1 MPATSQRSNPRR
13 EVRARS
19 LWLWALLLGVS
30 CASNLWAQFGNDSL
44 VSDRTAIRVGTV
56 APSWI
61 IRNWINSSPLDIG
74 QLQGK
79 VILVRFFSDNPLSAA
94 TLNEFY
100 RTYRDQGLVVVGFYT
115 PQPMP
120 GETDVDGVRRL
131 VSAMGFEFPVGV
143 DARWETV
150 NRYWLAEADADMGAA
165 AFLIDRKGVIRF
177 IQVRGLYE
185 KDSPN
190 RAVRREYETMQR
202 LIEQLL
208 KENVPASEPSST
220 PPGPGR

>member
-1 MPATSQRSNPRR
+1 MPARAPGSNPRR
-13 EVRARS
+13 ARKARS
-19 LWLWALLLGVS
+19 VWLAGLLLGVS
-30 CASNLWAQFGNDSL
+30 CASNLWAQFGNDDL
-44 VSDRTAIRVGTV
+44 VSDRSAIRVGAV

-61 IRNWINSSPLDIG
+61 IRNWINSGPLDIG

-79 VILVRFFSDNPLSAA
+79 VILVRFFSDSPQSAV

-100 RTYRDQGLVVVGFYT
+100 RTYRDQGLAVVGFYT

-120 GETDVDGVRRL
+120 GEANMDDVRRL
-131 VSAMGFEFPVGV
+131 VLAMGFEFPVGV

-150 NRYWLAEADADMGAA
+150 NRYWLTDADADMGSA

-177 IQVRGLYE
+177 IQGRGLYE

-190 RAVRREYETMQR
+190 RVVRREYETMQR

-208 KENVPASEPSST
+208 KENVPASEPANA
-220 PPGPGR
+220 PPGPRR

>member
-1 MPATSQRSNPRR
+1 MALVKQRRNPMRQR
-13 EVRARS
+13 GICG
-19 LWLWALLLGVS
+19 LLLWTVLFG
-30 CASNLWAQFGNDSL
+30 AGGTLNLAAQFGDDSL
-44 VSDRTAIRVGTV
+44 VSDRSAIRVGAA

-61 IRNWINSSPLDIG
+61 IRTWINSGPLDIG

-79 VILVRFFSDNPLSAA
+79 VVLVRFFSDNPLSAA

-100 RTYRDQGLVVVGFYT
+100 RAYRDQGLAVVGFYT

-120 GETDVDGVRRL
+120 GETDLEAVRRL
-131 VSAMGFEFPVGV
+131 VLAMGFEFPVGV

-150 NRYWLAEADADMGAA
+150 NRYWLTEADADMGSA

-177 IQVRGLYE
+177 IQGRGLYA

-202 LIEQLL
+202 VIEQLL
-208 KENVPASEPSST
+208 KENVPASEPPNA
-220 PPGPGR
+220 PPEPRR

>member
-1 MPATSQRSNPRR
+1 M
-13 EVRARS
+13 
-19 LWLWALLLGVS
+19 WLWALLFGVG
-30 CASNLWAQFGNDSL
+30 CTANLAAQFGNDDLS
-44 VSDRTAIRVGTV
+44 SDRSAIRAGAV
-56 APSWI
+56 APSWV
-61 IRNWINSSPLDIG
+61 IRNWINSGPLDIG

-79 VILVRFFSDNPLSAA
+79 VILLRFFSDNPLSAA

-100 RTYRDQGLVVVGFYT
+100 RTYRNQGLVVVGLYT

-120 GETDVDGVRRL
+120 GETDVDSVRRL

-150 NRYWLAEADADMGAA
+150 NRYWLTEADTDMGAA

-177 IQVRGLYE
+177 IQGRGVYE
-185 KDSPN
+185 KNSRN

-208 KENVPASEPSST
+208 KENVPAPEPSNT
-220 PPGPGR
+220 PPRPRQ

>member
-1 MPATSQRSNPRR
+1 M
-13 EVRARS
+13 RARS
-19 LWLWALLLGVS
+19 VWLAGVLLGAS
-30 CASNLWAQFGNDSL
+30 CASNLWAQFGSNDL
-44 VSDRTAIRVGTV
+44 VSDRSAIRVGAV

-61 IRNWINSSPLDIG
+61 IRNWINSGPLDIG

-120 GETDVDGVRRL
+120 GEAGMDDVRRL
-131 VSAMGFEFPVGV
+131 VTAMGFEFPVGV

-150 NRYWLAEADADMGAA
+150 NRYWLTEADADMGAA
-165 AFLIDRKGVIRF
+165 AFLIDRKGVIRL
-177 IQVRGLYE
+177 IQGRGLYE

-190 RAVRREYETMQR
+190 RGVRREYETMQR
-202 LIEQLL
+202 QIEQLL
-208 KENVPASEPSST
+208 KENVPASEPPNA
-220 PPGPGR
+220 PPGPRR

>member
-1 MPATSQRSNPRR
+1 LSMTS
-13 EVRARS
+13 
-19 LWLWALLLGVS
+19 
-30 CASNLWAQFGNDSL
+30 ASHLAAQFGNDAL
-44 VSDRTAIRVGTV
+44 VSDRSAIRVGAV

-61 IRNWINSSPLDIG
+61 IRNWINSGALDIG

-79 VILVRFFSDNPLSAA
+79 VILVRFFSDSPLSAA

-120 GETDVDGVRRL
+120 GEIDVDEVRRL
-131 VSAMGFEFPVGV
+131 VVAMGFEFPVGV

-150 NRYWLAEADADMGAA
+150 NRYWLTEADADMGAA

-177 IQVRGLYE
+177 IQGRGLYE
-185 KDSPN
+185 KGSPN

-208 KENVPASEPSST
+208 KESVPASEPPT
-220 PPGPGR
+220 APPGPRQ